1 MKKTSTLVAVL
12 GLALASTA
20 TAAAE
25 IVTTVPADA
34 VVQEYNY
41 AGWLFTTF
49 WGSDFP
55 VEESMLPSQ
64 IAYDGNTVY
73 WLNPIVNQTYG
84 SYIVGEKEGS
94 TITFKFPQQASSG
107 LYYNRMVNTS
117 LIEGKFD
124 YAVDTEAPNELKFNV
139 DEVGVISWT
148 ETDDKSVILGYS
160 TASGA
165 WSKDGAYAIE
175 LTPFNNKMTEL
186 PAGIE
191 LSDYILNYTG
201 EASGYTRTIK
211 CGFDGNDF
219 YAQGLCAMLPDA
231 WAKGTI
237 VDGILKMESEQYMG
251 VDPRLG
257 YRLMLWGIYENV
269 LLPSFN
275 LIYDSEKGTFTAE
288 NTLLFCPGERY
299 KGMLSFERMEGLTIT
314 PIKEIEDFT
323 PAAPIITDVVVYPN
337 FPNQGWDY
345 IDVTLSTVNVEG
357 QMLDTKN
364 IYYRVFLDGEPYI
377 LDPDDFEDLDE
388 PMEWIPYDF
397 TCYDLENT
405 GGSGRS
411 ISIYSSD
418 HDAYSI
424 QEKYVDGDKEYLSAI
439 STWSLSGVEEI
450 ASDKGSVAQEFYTDL
465 AGRRIETPERGLY
478 IKTTVYTSG
487 RTETAKVV
495 LR

>member
-1 MKKTSTLVAVL
+1 
-12 GLALASTA
+12 
-20 TAAAE
+20 
-25 IVTTVPADA
+25 
-34 VVQEYNY
+34 
-41 AGWLFTTF
+41 
-49 WGSDFP
+49 
-55 VEESMLPSQ
+55 
-64 IAYDGNTVY
+64 
-73 WLNPIVNQTYG
+73 
-84 SYIVGEKEGS
+84 
-94 TITFKFPQQASSG
+94 
-107 LYYNRMVNTS
+107 
-117 LIEGKFD
+117 
-124 YAVDTEAPNELKFNV
+124 
-139 DEVGVISWT
+139 
-148 ETDDKSVILGYS
+148 
-160 TASGA
+160 
-165 WSKDGAYAIE
+165 
-175 LTPFNNKMTEL
+175 
-186 PAGIE
+186 
-191 LSDYILNYTG
+191 
-201 EASGYTRTIK
+201 
-211 CGFDGNDF
+211 
-219 YAQGLCAMLPDA
+219 
-231 WAKGTI
+231 
-237 VDGILKMESEQYMG
+237 
-251 VDPRLG
+251 
-257 YRLMLWGIYENV
+257 
-269 LLPSFN
+269 
-275 LIYDSEKGTFTAE
+275 
-288 NTLLFCPGERY
+288 
-299 KGMLSFERMEGLTIT
+299 MEGLTIT

-323 PAAPIITDVVVYPN
+323 PAAPIITDVVIYPN